1 MEVPHPPWQSGERGR
16 GREGRDEHEVAR
28 QVDAEDDEQQ
38 TGDQDI
44 QHAYCSQGADVGDQS
59 IYVDHIT
66 VQEEESRGRKD
77 GGARGAIEMS
87 SLRILVIIVVDAFLL
102 SPAMALAQITMFG
115 EEQAIAP
122 AKGDD

>member
-1 MEVPHPPWQSGERGR
+1 MEVPHPPWQSGERG
-16 GREGRDEHEVAR
+16 GGGGGGDKHEVAR
-28 QVDAEDDEQQ
+28 LVDAEDDEQQ

-44 QHAYCSQGADVGDQS
+44 QHAYRSQGADVGDQS
-59 IYVDHIT
+59 VYVDHIT

-77 GGARGAIEMS
+77 GGARGAIGMS
-87 SLRILVIIVVDAFLL
+87 SLRILIMIAVAAFLL
-102 SPAMALAQITMFG
+102 SSAMAVAQITMFG